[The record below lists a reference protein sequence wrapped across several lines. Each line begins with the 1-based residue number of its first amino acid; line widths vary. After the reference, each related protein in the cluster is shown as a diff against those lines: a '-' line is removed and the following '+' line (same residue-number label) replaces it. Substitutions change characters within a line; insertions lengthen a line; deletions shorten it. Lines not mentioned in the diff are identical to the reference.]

1 MNRNVF
7 ERRIMD
13 VRIPADKNFDFYACK
28 KLYKK
33 NQKLIGDDAS
43 FNQIIQNTFFF
54 SFYDDKT
61 LVGCIYVYQK
71 DGKTF
76 LNGFAKRGFHSFNI
90 YAVKKIFNWFK
101 SDIYAESKHK
111 TAILLLLRCGFKK
124 ISENLFVYHNNMK
137 GN

>member
-1 MNRNVF
+1 
-7 ERRIMD
+7 MD
-13 VRIPADKNFDFYACK
+13 VRIPADKNFDFYACR

-33 NQKLIGDDAS
+33 NQKLI
-43 FNQIIQNTFFF
+43 
-54 SFYDDKT
+54 DDKT